1 MIRKLTL
8 AAGLTLAL
16 ATPAMGQGDDLV
28 DTKRMGMGL
37 AKDIAKTAVTTC
49 REKGYQV
56 TAAVVDRSGQL
67 QALLRDVYA
76 PAVSVGIAQ
85 EKAATAAMFSVP
97 SGELPEDAAASLNH
111 VDTVLALT
119 GGLPIEAGGSLVGG
133 VGVSGAPDSR
143 IDEECA
149 QAGLDAVSDRLQ
161 FGGL

>member
-1 MIRKLTL
+1 MFRRLTL
-8 AAGLTLAL
+8 AAAALAL
-16 ATPAMGQGDDLV
+16 SAPALAEQGDIM

-37 AKDIAKTAVTTC
+37 AQDIAKTAVTTC

-56 TAAVVDRSGQL
+56 TAAVVDRSGNL

-76 PAVSVGIAQ
+76 PKISIDIAQ
-85 EKAATAAMFSVP
+85 QKASTAAMFSVP
-97 SGELPEDAAASLNH
+97 SGELSADAAQSLNH
-111 VDTVLALT
+111 VDSVLALT

-133 VGVSGAPDSR
+133 VGVSGAPDSQV
-143 IDEECA
+143 DEECA